1 MCSDI
6 LFKDVIYA
14 IRDTAFVTSDY
25 PVILSFENHCCKT
38 QQYKL
43 ARYCDEILGKESG
56 HNLKQ
61 MFCNALCFSGDLLL
75 KEPLEDFA
83 LEPGAVL
90 PPPSALKRKILIK
103 NKRYVVLNCG

>member
-1 MCSDI
+1 MCTDI

-25 PVILSFENHCCKT
+25 PVILSFENHCCKA

-43 ARYCDEILGKESG
+43 AKYCDEIL
-56 HNLKQ
+56 
-61 MFCNALCFSGDLLL
+61 GDLLL
-75 KEPLEDFA
+75 KEPLEDYP
-83 LEPGAVL
+83 LDIGAVL

-103 NKRYVVLNCG
+103 NKRCKCLFFSQIYLFHMNDSSVN